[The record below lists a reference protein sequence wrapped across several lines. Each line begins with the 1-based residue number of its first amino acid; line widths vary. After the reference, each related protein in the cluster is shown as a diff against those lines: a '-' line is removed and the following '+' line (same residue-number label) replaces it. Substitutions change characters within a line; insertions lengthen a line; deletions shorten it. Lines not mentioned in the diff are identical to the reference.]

1 MKFAIAGVALGIIL
15 LWVLPWWVSLVII
28 AAAIAVPVG
37 GYLMLDPSQ
46 RRRIGRIRGRGQIG

>member
-15 LWVLPWWVSLVII
+15 LWALPWWVGLVII
-28 AAAIAVPVG
+28 AAAIAVPAG

-46 RRRIGRIRGRGQIG
+46 RRRIGRIRGRRQIG